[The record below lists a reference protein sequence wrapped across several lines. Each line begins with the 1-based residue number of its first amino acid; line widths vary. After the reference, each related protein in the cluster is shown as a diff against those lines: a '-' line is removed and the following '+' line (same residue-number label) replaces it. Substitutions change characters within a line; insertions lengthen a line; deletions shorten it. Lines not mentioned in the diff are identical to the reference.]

1 MSGAPHDGAAWGARM
16 DVRRAHFI
24 GIAGAGMSATAKL
37 LRDSGVVVT
46 GSDEAAYPPVSDF
59 LVQEGIDCRSP
70 YDLRN
75 IPADA
80 DIIVIGKNAKLVP
93 EHNSEVAAAYASGKQ
108 VLSFPEVLGEL
119 SREKETVVVAGSFG
133 KSTSAALLAH
143 CLEAMH
149 DKDGNGL
156 GASFFIGALPLTPAT
171 NARLGGGRL
180 FVMEGDEYPSSNTDP
195 RSKFLH
201 YRPAH
206 LLVTPLAHD
215 HVNVFPTPDDYLR
228 PFEELVALRQRN
240 ATHGDGA
247 VVVCTEGDL
256 SGAFLSR
263 LRHPVITYGLADGE
277 FQAGDIVWGERTQ
290 FSLLRDGRAVA
301 RLETTQLGEHNVQ
314 NIVGVGA
321 LLSSLGLLSLDCFVP
336 AVAGFRGVRRRL
348 DRKSEK
354 TTIPIFEGFGSS
366 YDKARSAIAA
376 MRRHFAARRLL
387 VVFEPHTFSWRNRAM
402 LHWYDDVFDGAEK
415 VFVFEPASQGAAT
428 HAQVSQT
435 EIVARVRGAG
445 FDAEPL
451 SDPEAGVARIAAE
464 LRRDDSILLLTSG
477 DLGGLIERIP
487 AVAEK
492 AFPTGAVN

>member
-108 VLSFPEVLGEL
+108 VLSFPEVL
-119 SREKETVVVAGSFG
+119 
-133 KSTSAALLAH
+133 AALLAH

>member
-1 MSGAPHDGAAWGARM
+1 MRWRK
-16 DVRRAHFI
+16 AHFI

-37 LRDSGVVVT
+37 LRDSGAIVS

-59 LVQEGIDCRSP
+59 LVNEGLGCRTP
-70 YDLRN
+70 YDPRN
-75 IPADA
+75 IPPDADA
-80 DIIVIGKNAKLVP
+80 IVIGKNARLVP
-93 EHNSEVAAAYASGKQ
+93 ESNAEVAAAYASGKEI
-108 VLSFPEVLGEL
+108 LSFPEVLAEL
-119 SREKETVVVAGSFG
+119 TRGKETVVVAGAFG
-133 KSTSAALLAH
+133 KSTCAALLAH
-143 CLEAMH
+143 CLEAMRGL
-149 DKDGNGL
+149 DGGPL
-156 GASFFIGALPLTPAT
+156 DPSYFIGALPLTPAT
-171 NARLGGGRL
+171 NARLGSGRF

-201 YRPAH
+201 YSPAH

-228 PFEELVALRQRN
+228 PFEELVGLRRTGAL
-240 ATHGDGA
+240 
-247 VVVCTEGDL
+247 VVCTEGEL
-256 SGAFLSR
+256 SRAFLSR
-263 LRHPVITYGLADGE
+263 VSHPVTTYGLNDGDYRAADI
-277 FQAGDIVWGERTQ
+277 AWGERTQ
-290 FSLLRDGRAVA
+290 FSLTHQGRAIA

-321 LLSSLGLLSLDCFVP
+321 LLSQLGLLSLDRFVA
-336 AVAGFRGVRRRL
+336 AVAAFRGVRRRL
-348 DRKSEK
+348 DRKSDK

-376 MRRHFAARRLL
+376 MRRHFAARRLV

-402 LHWYDDVFDGAEK
+402 LHWYDDVFAGAGK

-428 HAQVSQT
+428 HAQVSQA

-451 SDPEAGVARIAAE
+451 SDPDAGVARIARE
-464 LRRDDSILLLTSG
+464 LRNDDSVLLLTSG

-487 AVAEK
+487 ALAEK
-492 AFPTGAVN
+492 AFPAAAAA